1 MAVGKIIR
9 FDEFRGYGFIAP
21 DNGGEDVFIHVN
33 DLAFD
38 KRLLGP
44 GMKVEF
50 DVEEG
55 DRGLKA
61 SRVRIQNGNA
71 ERERPVSP
79 PVRTSSAA
87 AGPAGLFPED
97 GLCDVLSVKE
107 YIEEVTETILRTAP
121 TVTSE
126 QILQVRQGLVQVA
139 LSHGWI
145 DAEPGADTRVGGP
158 VSLPGVGRTS

>member
-1 MAVGKIIR
+1 VTVGKIIR

-61 SRVRIQNGNA
+61 SRVRLQNGSA
-71 ERERPVSP
+71 ERVRPGSLPVRPSSP
-79 PVRTSSAA
+79 P
-87 AGPAGLFPED
+87 AGPSGLLAEE

-107 YIEEVTETILRTAP
+107 YIEEITETILRTAP

-145 DAEPGADTRVGGP
+145 DAEPGAENRTGGP
-158 VSLPGVGRTS
+158 VPPPGTVREN